1 MAGSYATRP
10 TTYETASALVARQ
23 DPNMGMA
30 PWPSQGRLTLG
41 FCPPLQSLVRPCIST
56 CRSALSTVVEA
67 CCCHHRRLQDWLGRV
82 CNRHAALGSWTGPRL
97 QWHINWRVASSTARS
112 SPVLTVAAGQAC
124 TGLDGQH
131 SDGGIYQPPGRCTLP
146 SHVTTRPLSP
156 PL

>member
-1 MAGSYATRP
+1 MRLLQHWLHGRILIWAWHRGPHRVGLPWVFARLFSPWSDPAFLRAGVPLVQLSRHVVV
-10 TTYETASALVARQ
+10 TTDVSKIGWDA
-23 DPNMGMA
+23 
-30 PWPSQGRLTLG
+30 
-41 FCPPLQSLVRPCIST
+41 
-56 CRSALSTVVEA
+56 
-67 CCCHHRRLQDWLGRV
+67 V